1 MNLHRKQKN
10 GLNIWHYAVVHV

>member
-10 GLNIWHYAVVHV
+10 GLNIWRCAVVHV